1 MRRHAVGD
9 RVIVGGEVGTVV
21 ELAEVGPLPGVFV
34 DIDRGWTVIATDR
47 ECESEADCD
56 PDLDVEDGVHEWHRS

>member
-1 MRRHAVGD
+1 MRHHAVGD

-21 ELAEVGPLPGVFV
+21 ALAEVGPLPAVFV
-34 DIDRGWTVIATDR
+34 DIDGGWTVIATDR

>member
-1 MRRHAVGD
+1 VRHHAVGD

-34 DIDRGWTVIATDR
+34 DIGGDTIIATDR

-56 PDLDVEDGVHEWHRS
+56 PDLDVQDGVHEWHRS

>member
-1 MRRHAVGD
+1 VRHHAVGD

-21 ELAEVGPLPGVFV
+21 MLADVFGTDAVFV
-34 DIDRGWTVIATDR
+34 DIGGDTIIATDR

-56 PDLDVEDGVHEWHRS
+56 PDPDVEDGVHEWHRP